1 MRNVTICLDDE
12 TARWVRV
19 KAAEADKSLSRYI
32 AELLA
37 RERVHTDEYRRA
49 MESYLSGPLLNLG
62 GDPMPPREERYDR
75 DVLRDEYRRAMD
87 EFFAEEP
94 TMMRSDPSVPY
105 PKREELYDRPGL
117 R

>member
-12 TARWVRV
+12 TARWARV

-37 RERVHTDEYRRA
+37 RERRPSDEYEKA
-49 MESYLSGPLLNLG
+49 MDDFFSRPAT
-62 GDPMPPREERYDR
+62 
-75 DVLRDEYRRAMD
+75 VLR
-87 EFFAEEP
+87 
-94 TMMRSDPSVPY
+94 TDPSVPY